1 MSKREVD
8 FELDFGLE
16 ATLVYY
22 VVDYPEGRSLDIDWI
37 YYTDKE
43 EKHNLSFLLSNDKF
57 RDSMQELAKE
67 DFENPY

>member
-37 YYTDKE
+37 YYTDKVGFVTYINALGR
-43 EKHNLSFLLSNDKF
+43 KWNCSKCKF
-57 RDSMQELAKE
+57 
-67 DFENPY
+67 